1 MWCAAA
7 QFRAHSPVESTLRPR
22 QNLPEYPDAE
32 KRGRVPK
39 VRAGAFSPS
48 ALAMQHNCIRR
59 YLFVMTPLPMYDT
72 LSSNSTSAAEG
83 GRRKNAGGMHHVHR
97 EQHSGAYP
105 LAPPHTYMLPY
116 TRPPEKRST
125 RSKRQES
132 HDPAR
137 PTDDDQMTLDKT
149 KIVVRDEVETPRA
162 QIQSTIAG

>member
-1 MWCAAA
+1 M
-7 QFRAHSPVESTLRPR
+7 
-22 QNLPEYPDAE
+22 
-32 KRGRVPK
+32 PK
-39 VRAGAFSPS
+39 VRAGALSPS
-48 ALAMQHNCIRR
+48 TLAMQHNRIKR
-59 YLFVMTPLPMYDT
+59 YLLGMALLAMCDT
-72 LSSNSTSAAEG
+72 LRGAEG
-83 GRRKNAGGMHHVHR
+83 GRARQTEECSGGMHHVHR